1 MFESV
6 LQCCQLLCLQPV
18 AAPPSLPALPL
29 SVRPSHT
36 VAVSQW
42 PERSGA
48 SCSVTGI
55 AGSNPTEGMPAYLF

>member
-18 AAPPSLPALPL
+18 AAPPSVPALPL
-29 SVRPSHT
+29 SVRPSRT
-36 VAVSQW
+36 VAVSQR

-48 SCSVTGI
+48 SWSVAGT
-55 AGSNPTEGMPAYLF
+55 AGSNPAEGMPAYLF